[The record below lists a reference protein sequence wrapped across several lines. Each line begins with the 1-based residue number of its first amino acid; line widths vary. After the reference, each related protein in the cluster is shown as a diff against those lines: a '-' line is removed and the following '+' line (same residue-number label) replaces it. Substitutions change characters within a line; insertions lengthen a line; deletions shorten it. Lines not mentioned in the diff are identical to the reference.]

1 MEKPTKLSKYR
12 RRGDFNV
19 GVLIFI
25 FIFIYILAT
34 IITYATRTRIP
45 TFEVRQGR
53 VLADH
58 TYIGVALREEQVVLA
73 EKGGYVYY
81 LHNNLSKIRLGAGII
96 AISPIPIPLEETL
109 GDGHPLETSI
119 ITNEN
124 HPPLI
129 YYTRNFM
136 DTMDLQRFGAV
147 HTFRNDLTHSFHGT
161 ASEVRIARIDEIV
174 ARTGGDT
181 QIFPSPSDGIL
192 VMGLDGMEGLTIDD
206 ISSELF
212 LRGNDE
218 VTLFEDQMHLN
229 RGQPAYKLITNENWI
244 IVIQVEDEI
253 APLLDGMTWARIR
266 FLGDDVLAWVNPH
279 VFTQGEEQFVAF
291 SLNHSM
297 IRYAHERFIPIELIL
312 EDQSGLMIPRT
323 AVLEKEFFRVPSQFV
338 VPRYTSTG
346 IMQLGEDGEEDF
358 NLIRIYNITP
368 EGDIY
373 VNPNEVPYGTVL
385 ISPDTGETLAL
396 SATEPLW
403 GVFNINHG
411 YAIFRFVNIIAYNE
425 DYYIVEEGNAFSL
438 SNFDFIALIGDS
450 VEDGEIVAR

>member
-1 MEKPTKLSKYR
+1 MDKPTKLSKYR

-34 IITYATRTRIP
+34 IITYATRTRIA

-58 TYIGVALREEQVVLA
+58 TYVGIAIRDELVVLA
-73 EKGGYVYY
+73 ETGGYVYY
-81 LHNNLSKIRLGAGII
+81 LHNNLSKIRLGADII
-96 AISPIPIPLEETL
+96 AISPIPIPLEDTL
-109 GDGHPLETSI
+109 TDGHPLEISI
-119 ITNEN
+119 ITNE
-124 HPPLI
+124 HHAPLI
-129 YYTRNFM
+129 DYTRYFM
-136 DTMDLQRFGAV
+136 ETMDLQRFGAV
-147 HTFRNDLTHSFHGT
+147 QTFRNELTHSFHGT
-161 ASEVRIARIDEIV
+161 ASEVRIARVDEIV

-181 QIFPSPSDGIL
+181 LIFPSPSDGIL
-192 VMGLDGMEGLTIDD
+192 VMGLDGMEGLTMEDV
-206 ISSELF
+206 SSELF
-212 LRGNDE
+212 LQGNDE
-218 VTLFEDQMHLN
+218 VTLFTDQMHLN

-244 IVIQVEDEI
+244 IVIQVEEEI
-253 APLLDGMTWARIR
+253 ASVLDGMIWARIR
-266 FLGDDVLAWVNPH
+266 FLRDDVLAWVNPY
-279 VFTQGEEQFVAF
+279 VFSQGDDSFVAL

-297 IRYAHERFIPIELIL
+297 IRYAGERFIHLELIL

-323 AVLEKEFFRVPSQFV
+323 AVLEKDFFRIPSQFV

-346 IMQLGEDGEEDF
+346 IMQLDEEGEEEF
-358 NLIRIYNITP
+358 SLIRIYNITP

-385 ISPDTGETLAL
+385 ISPDTGETLTL
-396 SATEPLW
+396 RATEPLQ

-425 DYYIVEEGNAFSL
+425 DYYIIEEGNAFSL

-450 VEDGEIVAR
+450 IEDGEIVAR